1 MVRLKTAASFGLALW
16 LSGHIGSVIA
26 DCSNKETLTIT
37 EVTQVSSLAA
47 SCPTYTGDLHLIN
60 VTETINMTGV
70 KTLIGEI
77 KYNNDFPDDYVT
89 FYSSTLKNVTGS
101 LLMYGAGEKTTK
113 APGDLNITL
122 PALRSIGGLA
132 AYWGWGDV
140 SINTDPKLN
149 ILSGLKI
156 NSGGSQ
162 SSAGN
167 LYFNVTSAW
176 RIDVSGVEFQATGG
190 ALFKSSAQRVT
201 SGIGIWGSSGLER
214 VVLDNLKF
222 VNYTVSITSN
232 PDLDYIS
239 LSLPEVGLLRA
250 TENGRDTHLSV
261 PNLKKLGGRSDPGTY
276 TSGGD
281 AGGIFRD
288 LVNASLPLLTE
299 VHGDEVDW
307 FKGKLNFTSNF
318 FSELSLPSLKTA
330 NCTLGIDENIALNDF
345 SIPRLNYVKD
355 LQIHDNPRLLNFTA
369 NLLKKADNIN
379 MTGPFT
385 NVEFFGLEVITGD
398 FYLAG
403 DKTMD
408 CSWFDEHFL
417 NDIVQGSYK
426 CVGNHTKPATERKPS
441 TPTDEADLRDKES
454 EQGGSSSSGNEEGSG
469 SRSDSGL
476 STGAKAGIGAGV
488 GVAGL
493 ILLGL
498 GAGFLIG
505 KKTKRSPGAIAHT
518 SDSGYQKAELDGD
531 VKPSGGVKEAHS
543 VEASEMQDTERIT
556 SQLEDF
562 GQETMVSSPYQPLRS
577 SNGQIRLLILH
588 PAFQHDAPIR
598 CLLEPAFL
606 SSNPDFEALSY
617 TWGGP
622 GNSCNISLGNHDFLV
637 EDNAAAALRR
647 LRWKMKKRVLW
658 IDAICINQADVDE
671 KNEQVPL
678 MQKIYGQAQN
688 VLVWLGEPTDGSI
701 LGMRLLQNRMA
712 SVGWHQWKIDQTYG
726 KPTLPFF
733 KSVNSSIAMMHRSR
747 LIQEQI
753 NGEVRE
759 FLDRPWWR
767 RTWIIQEVVL
777 AKNIQIICGDEVVT
791 WDTVASL
798 LKRLRMTQA
807 EVQVFG
813 VKLSDRNVFPDRM
826 YNLISGYHQKWHS
839 TAGRLELLDVLY

>member
-1 MVRLKTAASFGLALW
+1 M
-16 LSGHIGSVIA
+16 
-26 DCSNKETLTIT
+26 TIT
-37 EVTQVSSLAA
+37 EITQVSSLAA

-239 LSLPEVGLLRA
+239 LSLPEVGLLRV

-454 EQGGSSSSGNEEGSG
+454 EQGGSSSSGGEEGSG
-469 SRSDSGL
+469 SGSDSGL

-531 VKPSGGVKEAHS
+531 AKPSGGVKEAHS
-543 VEASEMQDTERIT
+543 VEASEMQDTGKSE
-556 SQLEDF
+556 LP
-562 GQETMVSSPYQPLRS
+562 V
-577 SNGQIRLLILH
+577 
-588 PAFQHDAPIR
+588 
-598 CLLEPAFL
+598 
-606 SSNPDFEALSY
+606 
-617 TWGGP
+617 
-622 GNSCNISLGNHDFLV
+622 
-637 EDNAAAALRR
+637 
-647 LRWKMKKRVLW
+647 
-658 IDAICINQADVDE
+658 NQ
-671 KNEQVPL
+671 
-678 MQKIYGQAQN
+678 
-688 VLVWLGEPTDGSI
+688 
-701 LGMRLLQNRMA
+701 
-712 SVGWHQWKIDQTYG
+712 
-726 KPTLPFF
+726 
-733 KSVNSSIAMMHRSR
+733 
-747 LIQEQI
+747 
-753 NGEVRE
+753 VRAE
-759 FLDRPWWR
+759 
-767 RTWIIQEVVL
+767 L
-777 AKNIQIICGDEVVT
+777 AG
-791 WDTVASL
+791 
-798 LKRLRMTQA
+798 
-807 EVQVFG
+807 
-813 VKLSDRNVFPDRM
+813 
-826 YNLISGYHQKWHS
+826 
-839 TAGRLELLDVLY
+839 

>member
-26 DCSNKETLTIT
+26 DCSNEETLTIT

-190 ALFKSSAQRVT
+190 ALFTSSAQRVT

-239 LSLPEVGLLRA
+239 LSLPEVGLLRV

-441 TPTDEADLRDKES
+441 TPTDEADLRDKGS
-454 EQGGSSSSGNEEGSG
+454 EQGGSSSSGNEEGSSSG
-469 SRSDSGL
+469 SDSGL

-505 KKTKRSPGAIAHT
+505 KKTQRSPGAIAHT

-543 VEASEMQDTERIT
+543 VEASEMQDTGKSE
-556 SQLEDF
+556 LP
-562 GQETMVSSPYQPLRS
+562 V
-577 SNGQIRLLILH
+577 
-588 PAFQHDAPIR
+588 
-598 CLLEPAFL
+598 
-606 SSNPDFEALSY
+606 
-617 TWGGP
+617 
-622 GNSCNISLGNHDFLV
+622 
-637 EDNAAAALRR
+637 
-647 LRWKMKKRVLW
+647 
-658 IDAICINQADVDE
+658 NQ
-671 KNEQVPL
+671 
-678 MQKIYGQAQN
+678 
-688 VLVWLGEPTDGSI
+688 
-701 LGMRLLQNRMA
+701 
-712 SVGWHQWKIDQTYG
+712 
-726 KPTLPFF
+726 
-733 KSVNSSIAMMHRSR
+733 
-747 LIQEQI
+747 
-753 NGEVRE
+753 VRAE
-759 FLDRPWWR
+759 
-767 RTWIIQEVVL
+767 L
-777 AKNIQIICGDEVVT
+777 AG
-791 WDTVASL
+791 
-798 LKRLRMTQA
+798 
-807 EVQVFG
+807 
-813 VKLSDRNVFPDRM
+813 
-826 YNLISGYHQKWHS
+826 
-839 TAGRLELLDVLY
+839 